1 MNFYISIC
9 NSRPLLARSPHYVLL
24 TDEGRKGAFF
34 GSKKSRRP
42 TFSIGKH
49 MYKKPD
55 KDSGID
61 CQTSDK
67 DQKVTVKSHRLCFVW
82 KRVTT
87 AARAVPGRLVM
98 ILIFTCKCSWNLIGK
113 ICVMLINSR
122 DLWRPPR
129 RTGLQRRFIRR
140 PRVPGW
146 RMYFKIGEKS
156 SFGRA
161 PAAGREERCCSYWLY
176 KSLHARINLLSRHK

>member
-1 MNFYISIC
+1 MRGKKGRFLVRKKKQTAHFFYC
-9 NSRPLLARSPHYVLL
+9 QTYVQ
-24 TDEGRKGAFF
+24 
-34 GSKKSRRP
+34 KK
-42 TFSIGKH
+42 
-49 MYKKPD
+49 D
-55 KDSGID
+55 KDSGVD

-67 DQKVTVKSHRLCFVW
+67 DRKVTVKSHRLCFVW

-146 RMYFKIGEKS
+146 RMYLKIGEKS

-176 KSLHARINLLSRHK
+176 KSLHARTDLLSRQK